1 MVTMLGGLVVFPA
14 LRYLKNIH
22 MRLQSEEEGTI
33 KEICFRMFERG
44 FSAYEII
51 EKKRY
56 NKSTVLYYRSRHRN
70 ESIEK
75 WIQEVKDATCMDSY
89 RKEFSREE
97 MDYGHSL
104 PTYKFKYLTRLEKS
118 LTRKREHTQL
128 KQIDY
133 EEGRL

>member
-1 MVTMLGGLVVFPA
+1 
-14 LRYLKNIH
+14 
-22 MRLQSEEEGTI
+22 MRLQSEEKGTI

-44 FSAYEII
+44 FSAHEII
-51 EKKRY
+51 EKKDY
-56 NKSTVLYYRSRHRN
+56 NKDTVFYYRNRHRN
-70 ESIEK
+70 ESIDK
-75 WIQEVKDATCMDSY
+75 WIQQVKNASCMGSY
-89 RKEFSREE
+89 TREFSKEE

-104 PTYKFKYLTRLEKS
+104 PTYKFKHLTRLEKS